1 MTFRR
6 RTLNKELFKSFT
18 QIYNQTQKIHAWF
31 AAYDLLIL
39 RLQGLNHLIATKFLA
54 CSNVS
59 EKVNSL
65 LTVGMKVGIQPTEF
79 IWLENE
85 KFR

>member
-1 MTFRR
+1 M
-6 RTLNKELFKSFT
+6 
-18 QIYNQTQKIHAWF
+18 HAWF

-39 RLQGLNHLIATKFLA
+39 RLQGLNRLIASTFMA
-54 CSNVS
+54 CSGVS

-79 IWLENE
+79 I
-85 KFR
+85 

>member
-6 RTLNKELFKSFT
+6 RTLSEGLFKPCT
-18 QIYNQTQKIHAWF
+18 QIYNQTKKMHAWF

-39 RLQGLNHLIATKFLA
+39 RLQGLNHLIASKFMA
-54 CSNVS
+54 CSGVS

-79 IWLENE
+79 I
-85 KFR
+85 